1 MSWSDVFFPDNP
13 AKREEVIRRNQELRE
28 LMKNNFRATNQL
40 IEILDKHL
48 GLSFSPIYLNNDAT
62 IKENCEVMIQRMHEI
77 QAEVKKIEEKLKEKL
92 EPDLYE
98 KLKTLSPSVKDLKQI
113 QLILSGSLGALSLV
127 SATVVCYLIKSGR
140 ILVNVISTCAKA
152 CAGAFF
158 SLGLGVLFMGVDM
171 MIQAILGAKDRDQL
185 EQALEEYK
193 KALDEFRPASE
204 KFQDNITY
212 VKIKIEMMQEEGN

>member
-40 IEILDKHL
+40 IEVLDKHL
-48 GLSFSPIYLNNDAT
+48 GLSFSRIYLNNNAT

-77 QAEVKKIEEKLKEKL
+77 QAEVKKIDEKLKEKL
-92 EPDLYE
+92 EPHLYE
-98 KLKTLSPSVKDLKQI
+98 KLKTLSLSVEDLKQI
-113 QLILSGSLGALSLV
+113 KLILSGSLGALSFV
-127 SATVVCYLIKSGR
+127 SFTVVGYLIKSGR
-140 ILVNVISTCAKA
+140 ILANIISTCKKV
-152 CAGAFF
+152 CAGVVS
-158 SLGLGVLFMGVDM
+158 SLALGVLFMGVDM
-171 MIQAILGAKDRDQL
+171 MISAILGAKERDQL
-185 EQALEEYK
+185 EQVLEEYK

>member
-40 IEILDKHL
+40 IEVLDKHL
-48 GLSFSPIYLNNDAT
+48 GLSFSPISLNNKAT

-77 QAEVKKIEEKLKEKL
+77 QAEVKKIDEKLKEKL

-98 KLKTLSPSVKDLKQI
+98 KLKTLSPSVKDFKTI
-113 QLILSGSLGALSLV
+113 QLILSGSLGVLSFV
-127 SATVVCYLIKSGR
+127 SITVVCHLVKSGR
-140 ILVNVISTCAKA
+140 IFANVISTCAKVS
-152 CAGAFF
+152 AGVFS
-158 SLGLGVLFMGVDM
+158 SLGLAVLFMGVDM
-171 MIQAILGAKDRDQL
+171 MIQAILGAKERDQL

-204 KFQDNITY
+204 KFQDKITY